1 MEPEEVREIAREI
14 ASEYLGRVSVRIW
27 ELERGAQGEEARW
40 ALSMTGNAIDDVL
53 TELRREAGFR

>member
-1 MEPEEVREIAREI
+1 M
-14 ASEYLGRVSVRIW
+14 RIW